1 MRPKGP
7 MSLGKSKTR
16 KLLLIMLLAGA
27 AGVMNASA
35 TTTQSWE
42 MSTFDDFKE
51 GEFEGTVLTSEGEIM
66 AGRETVRR
74 ELLQDA
80 GVWSH
85 VIGKGGDVF
94 LGTGNRG
101 ALQLLRGRK
110 LYDLTQTESVVL
122 TAMTVDKNG
131 NVYAAGMPGAQ
142 IYRFSPKDIKD
153 LVKEASSK
161 QSKDSDEEWK
171 KREYKSDKKEEDKED
186 KEEEKAGEKNGMEE
200 KKGKK
205 DEAADEEKDKG
216 KKAEEG
222 KEEEGKDKDKDT
234 DKAED
239 TDKDKEKDKKEGK
252 AAAEGKGK
260 KKAKAKKDE
269 KEKKKR
275 TGPEPW
281 AVLEDADQIW
291 SLLYDAK
298 RNLLFAGTG
307 PKGKIYS
314 IDAAGRANIY
324 MDTGE
329 EHVFSL
335 AHAGKDRIAA
345 GTGNRGRLLLVEGP
359 GRGSVLW
366 DFDATEVKNVL
377 YLKQPGSNKVAI
389 VATVNKF
396 KSMPS
401 LAVSKPSLSMITQP
415 SGKKQPSNPP
425 PLGGEGKVV
434 AVFEDSGMRVLYE
447 DDKTHFTFMQ
457 PKGEGSV
464 LVGDGQKGR
473 IFEVDLEGNYSILY
487 DLEERQVL
495 TFHLEGNNAFIGT
508 SDPAAIYRLTD
519 SAPMRPYYVSKVF
532 DAGFPAKWGKIVI
545 RSEGKVA
552 WQTRSGNTK
561 KTDKWWTDWTK
572 LNSSTSGEVLSGK
585 GRFFQLRLRVPSGAA
600 AWNVRVFYLAANQQ
614 AVVREITLDGE
625 KTPASK
631 SSGTVKSGSK
641 KADVKHDPVI
651 KLEWKVDNP
660 DEDELRYELFF
671 AKEGE
676 EKWISILKEG
686 EELNEKKYSW
696 DTTSIPAGYYLIKVV
711 AGDEPANDPRLSA
724 DHARISKPVLVDND
738 PPQIWMDVAVKQGV
752 AVVSGKVSDNFSTV
766 GAIQYSVDGKLWK
779 NIFPLDTIFDDQSES
794 FKFGLGDLEPGAH
807 TVTVRAMDEAQNMT
821 STG

>member
-7 MSLGKSKTR
+7 MSFVKAKNT
-16 KLLLIMLLAGA
+16 LLIVLLAAA
-27 AGVMNASA
+27 AGAINASA
-35 TTTQSWE
+35 TSTQSWE
-42 MSTFDDFKE
+42 MSTFDDFKD

-66 AGRETVRR
+66 AGRETVRQ
-74 ELLQDA
+74 ELAQDA

-101 ALQLLRGRK
+101 ALQLLRGKK
-110 LYDLTQTESVVL
+110 LYELTQTESIVL
-122 TAMTVDKNG
+122 TAMTTDKNG
-131 NVYAAGMPGAQ
+131 NVYAAGMPGAE
-142 IYRFSPKDIKD
+142 IYRFSPKDITE
-153 LVKEASSK
+153 LVKASSK
-161 QSKDSDEEWK
+161 KKKDSDDDWK

-186 KEEEKAGEKNGMEE
+186 KEEEKADE
-200 KKGKK
+200 KKGK
-205 DEAADEEKDKG
+205 DEEKKDKNDKEDEVKG
-216 KKAEEG
+216 GEEEGEKEKEKDEKKKKAEEEQEEKG
-222 KEEEGKDKDKDT
+222 KKKDKAK
-234 DKAED
+234 
-239 TDKDKEKDKKEGK
+239 KDKKDKKE
-252 AAAEGKGK
+252 
-260 KKAKAKKDE
+260 
-269 KEKKKR
+269 EKKKR

-307 PKGKIYS
+307 PEGKIFS
-314 IDAAGRANIY
+314 IDAAGRANVY
-324 MDTGE
+324 MDTEE

-335 AHAGKDRIAA
+335 AHAGKGKIAA
-345 GTGNRGRLLLVEGP
+345 GTGNRGRLLLIEGP

-377 YLKQPGSNKVAI
+377 YIKQPGSKKHAI

-396 KSMPS
+396 KSVPS
-401 LAVSKPSLSMITQP
+401 LSVSKPSLSMITSP
-415 SGKKQPSNPP
+415 SGKKQPSKPLS
-425 PLGGEGKVV
+425 LGGEGKVA

-447 DDKTHFTFMQ
+447 DKKSHFTFMQ
-457 PKGEGSV
+457 QKGEGSV

-473 IFEVDLEGNYSILY
+473 IYEVDLEGNYSILY

-495 TFHLEGNNAFIGT
+495 TFHLEGKNAFIGT
-508 SDPAAIYRLTD
+508 SDPAAIHRLTD
-519 SAPMRPYYVSKVF
+519 SAPKRPFFVSQVF
-532 DAGFPAKWGKIVI
+532 DAGFPAKWGNIVI

-561 KTDKWWTDWTK
+561 KTGKWWTDWTK
-572 LNSSTSGEVLSGK
+572 LSSSTSGKVLSDK

-600 AWNVRVFYLAANQQ
+600 AWNVKVFYLAANQQ
-614 AVVREITLDGE
+614 AVVKEISLGGE
-625 KTPASK
+625 KKSAGTSSAVSK
-631 SSGTVKSGSK
+631 SSPKKSEI
-641 KADVKHDPVI
+641 KHDPVI

-660 DEDELRYELFF
+660 DEDELSYELFF

-676 EKWISILKEG
+676 EKWLAILKEG

-711 AGDEPANDPRLSA
+711 AGDEPANDPRLAAS
-724 DHARISKPVLVDND
+724 HARISKPVLVDND
-738 PPQIWMDVAVKQGV
+738 PPQVWMSVAVKQGA

-766 GAIQYSVDGKLWK
+766 GAIQYSVDGKPWK
-779 NIFPLDTIFDDQSES
+779 NIFPLDTVFDDQSEG
-794 FKFGLGDLEPGAH
+794 FKFGLGDLGPGAH

-821 STG
+821 STGDNIIIK